1 MTVWK
6 HMFHLQQN
14 TNRNHCNLFNYAE
27 IISSHKKPSIGLKA
41 SALCAVTLKL
51 YTYEAIHTI
60 LTLHLDLHQKTTL
73 AITKWRVHQYIF
85 SSHIVVCNFWFSM
98 SIKKSA
104 STINRLLLYI
114 YCTGCCIRERY
125 GI

>member
-1 MTVWK
+1 
-6 HMFHLQQN
+6 MFHLQEN
-14 TNRNHCNLFNYAE
+14 TNHYNLFNYAE
-27 IISSHKKPSIGLKA
+27 IIRSHKKPSVGLKA

-51 YTYEAIHTI
+51 YTHEVIHTI
-60 LTLHLDLHQKTTL
+60 LTLHLDLHQETTL

-104 STINRLLLYI
+104 STINRLLLYF
-114 YCTGCCIRERY
+114 YCTGCRITERNGSN